1 MGMAVKSSVSFLQRS
16 AQQFNACHLLAY
28 TGDLKLVKWTG
39 NHKDC
44 TFGHVWAS
52 GHVWL
57 LTGMVTNTWVSSR
70 PGVGGGVL
78 DSTLGTH
85 CEKDP
90 KSSGCDKQR
99 LKSSARPI
107 PLNTGAVGHPYS
119 P

>member
-1 MGMAVKSSVSFLQRS
+1 MGMALMSSASFLQRS

-70 PGVGGGVL
+70 PGVGGGGYLTQLLVP
-78 DSTLGTH
+78 TVKRT
-85 CEKDP
+85 P
-90 KSSGCDKQR
+90 K
-99 LKSSARPI
+99 
-107 PLNTGAVGHPYS
+107 AVAVTS
-119 P
+119 RD